1 MAERTETET
10 GAADGIAAA
19 AGPVD
24 PSAYVPDEAT
34 ITSAF
39 PPRDTAPAGYMEPIR
54 AAGAVL
60 WRDVDG
66 ADGHGKVRE
75 VALIHRPDRR
85 DWTLPKGK
93 VKNGEHL
100 LTAAVREV
108 TEETG
113 LRPVLG
119 RRIPPQRYLKSG
131 WPKQVEW
138 WAATSTG
145 PSMFSPN
152 DEVDA
157 LQWLPIAEARRRLSY
172 DHDIQVLDNIV
183 CGPLET
189 FPVILM
195 RHASAGEKKAWA
207 DSDLLRPL
215 DEVGRADALELAEV
229 LAAFGAPRVVSSA
242 AARCTETMLPYAVA
256 NGAQMRT
263 ERAFTVQTF
272 DRANP
277 VYDRKAAHDA
287 FADLLQDGQPT
298 VVCTHGEL
306 VTEMMRDA
314 LGRLG
319 APVTQQLSLRKGTF
333 WVVHV
338 SASDR
343 TLAAIERHTVRG

>member
-1 MAERTETET
+1 MAEKTDTHAET
-10 GAADGIAAA
+10 GSDT
-19 AGPVD
+19 VD
-24 PSAYVPDEAT
+24 PAAYIPEEAT

-60 WRDVDG
+60 WRDVDTAGG
-66 ADGHGKVRE
+66 AGRGKERQI
-75 VALIHRPDRR
+75 ALIHRPDRE

-138 WAATSTG
+138 WAATASG
-145 PSMFSPN
+145 PSSFSPN
-152 DEVDA
+152 EEVDA
-157 LQWLPIAEARRRLSY
+157 LEWVSIPEARERLSY
-172 DHDIQVLDNIV
+172 DHDVQVLDNIV
-183 CGPLET
+183 SGPLAT

-195 RHASAGEKKAWA
+195 RHASAGEKKSW
-207 DSDLLRPL
+207 DDNDLLRPL
-215 DEVGRADALELAEV
+215 DEVGRSDALELAEV
-229 LAAFGAPRVVSSA
+229 LSSFGTPRVVSSA
-242 AARCTETMLPYAVA
+242 AARCTETLLPYAVA
-256 NGAQMRT
+256 YNAPMRT
-263 ERAFTVQTF
+263 ERAFTVQTV
-272 DRANP
+272 DRSAP
-277 VYDRKAAHDA
+277 AYDRQAAHDA
-287 FADLLQDGQPT
+287 FAEVLQEGEPT

-319 APVTQQLSLRKGTF
+319 APVSQQLSLRKGTF

-338 SASDR
+338 SAADR